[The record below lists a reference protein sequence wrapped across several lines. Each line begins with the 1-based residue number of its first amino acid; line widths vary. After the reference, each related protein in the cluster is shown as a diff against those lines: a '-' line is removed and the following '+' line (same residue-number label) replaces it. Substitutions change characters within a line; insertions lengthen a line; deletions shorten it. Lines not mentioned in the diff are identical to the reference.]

1 MTGTLTPTRPSE
13 TCGGPVCGSYRPG
26 HDARWIQARLVRQS
40 EDVVSV
46 SLSADG
52 EHAVRLTGERVDAV
66 GTRTVDVV
74 GRHHDTDRLARAV
87 ALAAD
92 GGAAVLDLAHH
103 ALRVSEPG
111 GERALVLNLALGDE
125 ADAVTGGAAAAAEAG
140 PDVEPAPDAG
150 ERD

>member
-13 TCGGPVCGSYRPG
+13 PCGGSGCGSYRPG
-26 HDARWIQARLVRQS
+26 HDTHWIQARLVRQS
-40 EDVVSV
+40 DDVVPV

-52 EHAVRLTGERVDAV
+52 AHAVRLAGERVDAV

-74 GRHHDTDRLARAV
+74 GRHHDAERLARAV

-92 GGAAVLDLAHH
+92 GGEAVFDVARH

-111 GERALVLNLALGDE
+111 GERALVLNLELGDE
-125 ADAVTGGAAAAAEAG
+125 TDTDEWDESASESA
-140 PDVEPAPDAG
+140 VEPAPDAVDRG
-150 ERD
+150 

>member
-13 TCGGPVCGSYRPG
+13 TCGGSVCGSYRPG
-26 HDARWIQARLVRQS
+26 HNTHWIQARLVRQS
-40 EDVVSV
+40 DDVVSV

-52 EHAVRLTGERVDAV
+52 EHAVRLTGERVDTV
-66 GTRTVDVV
+66 GTRAVDVV

-92 GGAAVLDLAHH
+92 GGTAVLDLAHH

-111 GERALVLNLALGDE
+111 GERTLVLNLALGD
-125 ADAVTGGAAAAAEAG
+125 DAATPDGAASEDA
-140 PDVEPAPDAG
+140 DEPAPDATL
-150 ERD
+150 ERG

>member
-13 TCGGPVCGSYRPG
+13 PCGGFGCGSYRPG
-26 HDARWIQARLVRQS
+26 HDTHWIQARLMGRSDDAVP
-40 EDVVSV
+40 V
-46 SLSADG
+46 SLGADG

-66 GTRTVDVV
+66 GTRAVDVV
-74 GRHHDTDRLARAV
+74 GRHHDAERLAWAV

-92 GGAAVLDLAHH
+92 GGEAALDVAHH